1 MRIFVN
7 RQFRKFAA
15 QNTIAD
21 SALCRAI
28 REISTG
34 LAHANLGGDVY
45 KQRIA
50 RKGQGNR
57 VVFARSFSL
66 ERTKPLS
73 LSRLCK
79 NEQDNLERNEIAG
92 LKDLAGR
99 MLNYDEQTIALA
111 LKNGAL
117 EEVVCEEKRIVAGS
131 SPPSMKQPKIFITQG
146 RWTK

>member
-15 QNTIAD
+15 DNVIAD
-21 SALCRAI
+21 TSLWKAV

-34 LAHANLGGDVY
+34 LAHANLGGGVY

-50 RKGQGNR
+50 RRGQGKSGGFR
-57 VVFARSFSL
+57 TIIFFRAHKTAFFILGFA
-66 ERTKPLS
+66 
-73 LSRLCK
+73 K

-111 LKNGAL
+111 LRNGAL
-117 EEVVCEEKRIVAGS
+117 EEVVSEENL
-131 SPPSMKQPKIFITQG
+131 P
-146 RWTK
+146 

>member
-15 QNTIAD
+15 QNAIAD

-34 LAHANLGGDVY
+34 LAHANLGGGVY

-50 RKGQGNR
+50 RKGQGKSGGFR
-57 VVFARSFSL
+57 TIIFFREHKTAFFIFGFA
-66 ERTKPLS
+66 
-73 LSRLCK
+73 K

-92 LKDLAGR
+92 LKDLAGK
-99 MLNYDEQTIALA
+99 MLNYDEKTIALA

-117 EEVVCEEKRIVAGS
+117 EEVVCEENVS
-131 SPPSMKQPKIFITQG
+131 QPG
-146 RWTK
+146 LRGHP

>member
-7 RQFRKFAA
+7 RQFRKFVADNA
-15 QNTIAD
+15 IAHA
-21 SALCRAI
+21 SLCKAV

-34 LAHANLGGDVY
+34 LAHANLGGGVY

-50 RKGQGNR
+50 RKGQGKSGGFR
-57 VVFARSFSL
+57 TIIFFRAHKTALFILGFA
-66 ERTKPLS
+66 
-73 LSRLCK
+73 K
-79 NEQDNLERNEIAG
+79 NDQDNLERNEIAG

-117 EEVVCEEKRIVAGS
+117 EEVVCEEDVS
-131 SPPSMKQPKIFITQG
+131 
-146 RWTK
+146 

>member
-1 MRIFVN
+1 MRVFVN
-7 RQFRKFAA
+7 RQFRRFAVDNA
-15 QNTIAD
+15 ISD
-21 SALCRAI
+21 ALLCKAV

-34 LAHANLGGDVY
+34 LAHANLGGGVY

-50 RKGQGNR
+50 RKGQGKSGGFR
-57 VVFARSFSL
+57 TIIFFRAHKTAFFILGFA
-66 ERTKPLS
+66 
-73 LSRLCK
+73 K

-117 EEVVCEEKRIVAGS
+117 EEVVCKENVS
-131 SPPSMKQPKIFITQG
+131 
-146 RWTK
+146 

>member
-15 QNTIAD
+15 QNAIVD
-21 SALCRAI
+21 LALCRAI

-34 LAHANLGGDVY
+34 LAHANLGGGVY

-50 RKGQGNR
+50 RKGQGKSGGFR
-57 VVFARSFSL
+57 TIIFFRAHKTAFFILGFA
-66 ERTKPLS
+66 
-73 LSRLCK
+73 K

-117 EEVVCEEKRIVAGS
+117 EEVVCEENVS
-131 SPPSMKQPKIFITQG
+131 
-146 RWTK
+146 

>member
-7 RQFRKFAA
+7 RQFRKFAVDNA
-15 QNTIAD
+15 ISDD
-21 SALCRAI
+21 SLCKAI

-34 LAHANLGGDVY
+34 LAHANLGAGVY

-50 RKGQGNR
+50 RKGQGKSGGFR
-57 VVFARSFSL
+57 TIIFFRAHKTAFFILGFA
-66 ERTKPLS
+66 
-73 LSRLCK
+73 K

-99 MLNYDEQTIALA
+99 MLNYDEQAIALA

-117 EEVVCEEKRIVAGS
+117 EEVVCEENLS
-131 SPPSMKQPKIFITQG
+131 QPG
-146 RWTK
+146 LRGYP

>member
-1 MRIFVN
+1 MRIFIN

-15 QNTIAD
+15 QNGIAD

-34 LAHANLGGDVY
+34 LAHANLGGGVY

-50 RKGQGNR
+50 RKRQGKSGGFR
-57 VVFARSFSL
+57 TIIFFRAHKTAFFILGFA
-66 ERTKPLS
+66 
-73 LSRLCK
+73 K

-117 EEVVCEEKRIVAGS
+117 EEVVCEENVS
-131 SPPSMKQPKIFITQG
+131 
-146 RWTK
+146 